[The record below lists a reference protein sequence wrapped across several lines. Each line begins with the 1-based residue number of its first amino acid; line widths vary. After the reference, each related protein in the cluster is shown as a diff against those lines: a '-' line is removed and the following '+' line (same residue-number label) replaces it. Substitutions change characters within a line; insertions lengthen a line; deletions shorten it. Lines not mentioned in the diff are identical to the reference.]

1 MLNCRRSKLNVLGS
15 SPRQHKTH
23 VRYTIAFLK
32 HVSPKLTA
40 QLLFVCLIEGA
51 ISHECYYIIT
61 YRFRIASLIAKCAN
75 INDHWK
81 SLRLSNAHIQNA
93 FSFSDVTSRHNSH
106 HEKRQHQT
114 KGPQNHGSLYHSRR
128 FWSAIKSR
136 SAECAADIWRLLSS
150 TRMARVVSY
159 GPSSGWCT
167 IYIYIFFT
175 ARVNIIYNAQRHIS
189 SRLLLVIFFWWV
201 FSRFRLIV
209 FVVGALV
216 NICRFGWSE
225 AENNY
230 IWSGSPPDCFW
241 GLCVWVCGFLY
252 ISCA

>member
-1 MLNCRRSKLNVLGS
+1 MTRSHGNFFSITRNIEIHNLKSHLEMICITNTCLIQSQQTCRPKLDAHNYRICLMLNCRRSKLNVLGS

-167 IYIYIFFT
+167 IYIYIYSLPH
-175 ARVNIIYNAQRHIS
+175 V
-189 SRLLLVIFFWWV
+189 
-201 FSRFRLIV
+201 
-209 FVVGALV
+209 
-216 NICRFGWSE
+216 
-225 AENNY
+225 
-230 IWSGSPPDCFW
+230 
-241 GLCVWVCGFLY
+241 
-252 ISCA
+252 